1 MTEYYLDIETYSPDI
16 RPDPANDKIITIQ
29 YQQVSTETGEPIGD
43 LKILTEWELGSEKE
57 LLSKFKDVFLSGSDF
72 NFISIGV
79 NLYGF
84 DFVALAS
91 KFNKYFDLGLGL
103 QFFRDKI
110 AIELKPILIMMNNGR
125 LKGYTDILGK
135 KHSGN
140 VIKEWYEQKK
150 HDEII
155 DYIKDEAKTF
165 IEKYQIL
172 KKELPKIRF
181 SE

>member
-1 MTEYYLDIETYSPDI
+1 MTEYYFDIETYSPGM
-16 RPDPANDKIITIQ
+16 RPDPVNDKIITIQ

-57 LLSKFKDVFLSGSDF
+57 LLSKFKDVFLTGSDF

-91 KFNKYFDLGLGL
+91 KFNKYFDLSLGL
-103 QFFRDKI
+103 QFFRDRI
-110 AIELKPILIMMNNGR
+110 AIDLKPILIMMNNGR

-155 DYIKDEAKTF
+155 DYIKDEAEHF

-172 KKELPKIRF
+172 KKELPKIKF